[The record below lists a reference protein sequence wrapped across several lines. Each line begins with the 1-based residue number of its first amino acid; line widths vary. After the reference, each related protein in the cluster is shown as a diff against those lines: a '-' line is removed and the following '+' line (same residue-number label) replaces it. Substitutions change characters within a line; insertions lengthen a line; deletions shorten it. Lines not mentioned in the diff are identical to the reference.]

1 MKRKIIFTLIFCL
14 SVYNIMFG
22 ATGQAGS
29 AGAYLRMG
37 TGARA
42 IAMGS
47 AFTSIADDPTAVHW
61 NPAGAA
67 RIDRKSVASMHA
79 VLTLDRSYDYT
90 GFVSPMSFGS
100 WGVSWISAGVDK
112 IERYDAVGNRIG
124 FFDDTENAYIFTY
137 AAPLG
142 DKYKLGANIKYLS
155 HDILGNSATSW
166 GADIGFLAHVNERI
180 DVGATLRNIGT
191 KMKWDTASARS
202 DEIPFNIALGI
213 SYKAYENLMFAF
225 DVDKTNDLDTKLN
238 FGVEGTI
245 KDNFAVRTGSNDGDF
260 TAGVGLIFDNW
271 NMDYAWSDSELGDTH
286 RISASFQFGSTYK
299 KTKYA
304 QSITPDAL
312 EDEYDKPV
320 AKPKKSRK
328 RIRKAKEK
336 VIVKVDPKEVIKL
349 YDQGNEL
356 LINKKY
362 DDAISV
368 LKNVIKI
375 DPNFA
380 DAFYK
385 IGIAYVMKKEQN
397 TAKKYLKH
405 GLKLDPKNN
414 YAKYAEVI
422 VK

>member
-14 SVYNIMFG
+14 GVYNIMFG

-61 NPAGAA
+61 NPSGAA

-90 GFVSPMSFGS
+90 GFVAPMSFGC

-137 AAPLG
+137 AAPFG
-142 DKYKLGANIKYLS
+142 EKYKLGANIKYLS
-155 HDILGNSATSW
+155 HDILGNSANSW

-191 KMKWDTASARS
+191 KMKWDTASGRS

-213 SYKAYENLMFAF
+213 SYKAYKNLMFAF
-225 DVDKTNDLDTKLN
+225 DIDKTNDLDTKLN
-238 FGVEGTI
+238 FGVEGKI
-245 KDNFAVRTGSNDGDF
+245 KNNFAIRAGSNDGDF
-260 TAGVGLIFDNW
+260 TAGVGLLFDNW
-271 NMDYAWSDSELGDTH
+271 NLDYAWSDSVLGDTH
-286 RISASFQFGSTYK
+286 RISASFQFGSVHT
-299 KTKYA
+299 KTGFTKA
-304 QSITPDAL
+304 ITPDAL
-312 EDEYDKPV
+312 EEDEAVVKL
-320 AKPKKSRK
+320 AKSRK
-328 RIRKAKEK
+328 MSKRKAREK
-336 VIVKVDPKEVIKL
+336 VIMKVDPKEVIKL

-356 LINKKY
+356 LISKNY
-362 DDAISV
+362 DKAISI
-368 LKNVIKI
+368 LKQVIKV

-385 IGIAYVMKKEQN
+385 IGIAYVMKKDQQ